1 MNKKEL
7 LSLIDYLIVQ
17 ARYWHLEYARE
28 FVIESEYKKIEGYR
42 DKFDKDLYEKG
53 CKIINEIEEESKV
66 REVMIIFEG
75 NKIVFTSDVFSTNQL
90 RQIVEDLK
98 DGEDVDTQTSINKLF
113 INKDKIIG
121 YHIKYE
127 SEYKQYYH
135 K

>member
-7 LSLIDYLIVQ
+7 LSLIGYLIVQ
-17 ARYWHLEYARE
+17 SRYWHLEYARE
-28 FVIESEYKKIEGYR
+28 FIIESEYKKIEGYR

-98 DGEDVDTQTSINKLF
+98 DGKDVDTQTSINKLF
-113 INKDKIIG
+113 IDKDKIIG
-121 YHIKYE
+121 YHAKYE
-127 SEYKQYYH
+127 SEYKEYYH

>member
-1 MNKKEL
+1 M

-28 FVIESEYKKIEGYR
+28 FIIESEYKKIEGYR

-98 DGEDVDTQTSINKLF
+98 DGKDVDTQTSINKLF
-113 INKDKIIG
+113 IDKDKIIG
-121 YHIKYE
+121 YHVKYE
-127 SEYKQYYH
+127 SEYKEYYH